1 MIRKIELTNHFLLFL
16 IKMENMNLSQTE
28 GVQITI
34 KIDNMIR
41 NYCCN
46 FLSYLYVAAGWKRV
60 IFDTSKENYIDSEV
74 KGKKIRILIA
84 NNGTIILT
92 CFSFTDIL
100 HVGEYLLSQFQYGRM
115 GYYLVADD
123 NVSIKIS
130 GDFLNEEAQVFKSQ
144 AREVEEIS
152 KRDITVEEKLKRES
166 LKESFKKENERRS
179 SSEES
184 DEIVDDENRDNREDE
199 SEDTMQNIFSFLNN
213 IKFADYF

>member
-1 MIRKIELTNHFLLFL
+1 
-16 IKMENMNLSQTE
+16 MNLSQTE

-41 NYCCN
+41 NYCYN

-74 KGKKIRILIA
+74 KGKKIRILIS

-123 NVSIKIS
+123 DVSIKIS
-130 GDFLNEEAQVFKSQ
+130 GDFLNEEAQVFKN
-144 AREVEEIS
+144 EVEERS
-152 KRDITVEEKLKRES
+152 KREVNQSLKREVNETLKGS
-166 LKESFKKENERRS
+166 LKKENERIS
-179 SSEES
+179 PESDKTSEES
-184 DEIVDDENRDNREDE
+184 YEIVDEENRDNREDE